1 MIRQV
6 CPEMMYQSNR
16 IMWCTIINHNLLIL
30 NCCISLGALSLKKC
44 RLLVID
50 WFWKDKKMRTI
61 ADIPEVKDDLNTLL
75 SDIVLPHMQS
85 SKLKLFLY

>member
-1 MIRQV
+1 
-6 CPEMMYQSNR
+6 
-16 IMWCTIINHNLLIL
+16 
-30 NCCISLGALSLKKC
+30 
-44 RLLVID
+44 
-50 WFWKDKKMRTI
+50 MRSI